1 MIHLSAMTAG
11 ITTEKD
17 PLGGGRTGAI
27 LSGSGLE
34 GFIMSSPQ
42 TENGYTKIA
51 NELLEALVKIELPS
65 TQFRMVFAIMRKTY
79 GYHKKEDGISI
90 SQFVEMLG
98 MSRRTIIYN
107 LQDLEA
113 KGVVVICRTRDGQKN
128 NVNIIKFNKDYDTWT
143 VNVSAP
149 QVQRKRESVRRISQL
164 GSGVVQN
171 RGGSAQLNTSAH
183 SMHHGVVHSSVKSSA
198 HSVHP
203 QKKHNKRNITK
214 EICEHSSQDV
224 VDVINAFNLVNP
236 SYGKWYENKTQ
247 REAIKRLIT
256 TQTLNKLL
264 KVIQLLTKTNKLP
277 YFPTITTPLQ
287 LEDKWAQLESALSK
301 KKNELQDKKPKII
314 IS

>member
-1 MIHLSAMTAG
+1 
-11 ITTEKD
+11 
-17 PLGGGRTGAI
+17 
-27 LSGSGLE
+27 
-34 GFIMSSPQ
+34 
-42 TENGYTKIA
+42 
-51 NELLEALVKIELPS
+51 
-65 TQFRMVFAIMRKTY
+65 
-79 GYHKKEDGISI
+79 
-90 SQFVEMLG
+90 
-98 MSRRTIIYN
+98 
-107 LQDLEA
+107 
-113 KGVVVICRTRDGQKN
+113 
-128 NVNIIKFNKDYDTWT
+128 
-143 VNVSAP
+143 
-149 QVQRKRESVRRISQL
+149 
-164 GSGVVQN
+164 
-171 RGGSAQLNTSAH
+171 
-183 SMHHGVVHSSVKSSA
+183 MHHGVVHSSVKSSA